1 MLGLGNSLLA
11 PNIRYELTNSYT
23 SDFTSDIDGFA
34 PFSIQNSSTD
44 LTLTANNNPYDDLGG
59 SAPNSDGWLKGV
71 YGVTQTNSSGIRRI
85 TSDYQTAPGDFSN
98 VSYKMYIFDD
108 SNNYWENY
116 FGGVLVSTFFASGT
130 NPGSRGI
137 DVSKNT
143 ESQIEWKIFNNP
155 ILSSFQLTLTFSYPL
170 SHPQAGAVFYIKDVL
185 TKTYR
190 LLG

>member
-1 MLGLGNSLLA
+1 
-11 PNIRYELTNSYT
+11 
-23 SDFTSDIDGFA
+23 
-34 PFSIQNSSTD
+34 
-44 LTLTANNNPYDDLGG
+44 
-59 SAPNSDGWLKGV
+59 
-71 YGVTQTNSSGIRRI
+71 
-85 TSDYQTAPGDFSN
+85 
-98 VSYKMYIFDD
+98 MYIFDD